1 MSMVSRYQADKRR
14 LAHLRPVA
22 GPHRHT
28 ERMEVPRVEYEKLS
42 DDRLGET
49 SAAIRARVKAACE
62 RQPQRLKGLMDIYSR
77 YSAFKAELRKAVE
90 G

>member
-1 MSMVSRYQADKRR
+1 
-14 LAHLRPVA
+14 
-22 GPHRHT
+22 
-28 ERMEVPRVEYEKLS
+28 VPRVEYEKLS